1 MVNRQARRHRL
12 LQDDA
17 VPPWLRKYATA
28 GAFIFTC
35 AIWVGDAPAQIIDTA
50 EPQPTGNE
58 FLLRGTADA
67 AGTESRND
75 IFSDGGIEQANRDS
89 EETPDGTDPEGEG
102 AAVPSANAGTAPE
115 ATLDRPQR
123 RERRVQ
129 AQSPVTDPINTA
141 TPDPRANVREPPE
154 QIGLPRVEEEDPF
167 LPVGFRAG
175 TWQVF
180 TRLEQA
186 VGYATNSSF
195 SAGGRPGP
203 FSQTD
208 ANVTIR
214 SDWSRHQATITADG
228 SYRRSWDADGGSG
241 APGIPSAGITGDL
254 RLDLP
259 DNHTVNLSTGY
270 GYTTESASSASLD
283 ANVVNRPGV
292 HTAGASAELVN
303 GGGLLAATLRGS
315 FDRVWFE
322 DAQLSN
328 GSAMSQQD
336 RNNNLYRLTSRLT
349 YAAPPA
355 LKPFIQTGIGT
366 RLYDTDVDRNGD
378 DRDSLIFDLR
388 AGLELDFGDR
398 LSGEV
403 ALGYLSENYAGANL
417 ETIGTPSMNAAIEWS
432 PQRDTVIKYNAATSI
447 SGSTTAGDSGSVVQ
461 SYNVEAER
469 RIRDNLAVN
478 AIGSVEFDRAWSDGS
493 VDRTYT
499 IGAGVEYWIS
509 RFLSVTSDVEYQR
522 FETARPGAAWDSTS
536 VRVGIAVQR

>member
-12 LQDDA
+12 LQDGA
-17 VPPWLRKYATA
+17 VPAWLRKYAAA
-28 GAFIFTC
+28 GGVIVVC
-35 AIWVGDAPAQIIDTA
+35 AIWVGDAPAQIADTA
-50 EPQPTGNE
+50 EPQPAANE

-67 AGTESRND
+67 AGGESRSD
-75 IFSDGGIEQANRDS
+75 IFSDGGIEQANRDAEQS
-89 EETPDGTDPEGEG
+89 AEDTGSQGEEAADESAAQASSPETTNNP
-102 AAVPSANAGTAPE
+102 A
-115 ATLDRPQR
+115 QR

-141 TPDPRANVREPPE
+141 TPDPRANVREPPQ
-154 QIGLPRVEEEDPF
+154 QIGVPRVEEEDPF
-167 LPVGFRAG
+167 LPAGFRAG

-208 ANVTIR
+208 ANVTLR

-228 SYRRSWDADGGSG
+228 SYRRSWGSDAQD
-241 APGIPSAGITGDL
+241 IPSAGITGDL

-259 DNHTVNLSTGY
+259 DNHSVNLSTGY
-270 GYTTESASSASLD
+270 RYSTESASSTLLG

-292 HTAGASAELVN
+292 HTARASAELVN

-315 FDRVWFE
+315 FDRVWYE

-336 RNNNLYRLTSRLT
+336 RNNNLYQLTSRLT

-403 ALGYLSENYAGANL
+403 ALGYLSENYASANL

-432 PQRDTVIKYNAATSI
+432 PQRDTVIRYNAATSI

-509 RFLSVTSDVEYQR
+509 RFLSVTGDVEYQR